1 MRLITTS
8 ARRARPVALPTA
20 LAALLAVGMFGT
32 PTLDIA
38 TGATAAIPFDF
49 NGDGVVDLAAG
60 QPGAEE
66 GGPGRVVVRYG
77 TGTGFGTDET
87 VLQHPR
93 AADGN
98 ERFGAA
104 LASADVDRDGYADL
118 VVGASGFYADRSAYG
133 SVTVFHGSPDG
144 LHEAAATTAAWPRRA
159 DGDLVSFGA
168 SVVVAD
174 LDSDGWPDLAVG
186 APDDDGDPV
195 PDRSFVAVLWGGPGG
210 FDASRATTIAHP
222 SGARWFGELLA
233 VGDVN
238 ADGHPDLVESN
249 GSSEPGPH
257 VSFLPG
263 SSTGPHTARVVST
276 GWATSIAVG
285 EVTGDRYPDVVLGR
299 AYDRYAVDRRKPYV
313 GSGRVLLM
321 RGSAAGPRSAV
332 SVTQDSPGVPGRGEY
347 GDFFGQAVAV
357 VDVNRNGRSEV
368 VVGVPGEDVGS
379 GGAAA
384 RDAGSIVLLRIGAKA
399 FRHHGNRVLTQAS
412 PGLPGS
418 VGKRHGFGWDV
429 SGFDLTGDGV
439 RDVLVRSSSPS
450 SPSST
455 AEPMSWLHLLPVTSG
470 PLGTGAGR
478 SLLVPAGDLP
488 RDTSSAVLY

>member
-8 ARRARPVALPTA
+8 SRQARPVALPAA
-20 LAALLAVGMFGT
+20 LAALLAVGMLGT
-32 PTLDIA
+32 PTVDIA
-38 TGATAAIPFDF
+38 TAATAAIPFDF

-98 ERFGAA
+98 ERFGSAV
-104 LASADVDRDGYADL
+104 ASADVDRDGYADL

-133 SVTVFHGSPDG
+133 SVTVFRGSPDG
-144 LHEAAATTAAWPRRA
+144 LHEAGASTVAWPRRA

-168 SVVVAD
+168 SVVIAD

-195 PDRSFVAVLWGGPGG
+195 PDRSVVAELWGSPAG

-222 SGARWFGELLA
+222 AGARWFGELLA
-233 VGDVN
+233 AGDVN
-238 ADGHPDLVESN
+238 ADGHPDLLESN

-257 VSFLPG
+257 LSFLPG
-263 SSTGPHTARVVST
+263 TATGPHPARVVNT
-276 GWATSIAVG
+276 GGATSIAVG
-285 EVTGDRYPDVVLGR
+285 EVTGDRYPDVVVGR

-313 GSGRVLLM
+313 GSGRVLLL
-321 RGSAAGPRSAV
+321 RGSATGPRSAV
-332 SVTQDSPGVPGRGEY
+332 GVTQDSPGVPGRGEY

-379 GGAAA
+379 GSAAV
-384 RDAGSIVLLRIGAKA
+384 REAGSVVLLRVGPTS

-412 PGLPGS
+412 PGVPGS

-439 RDVLVRSSSPS
+439 RDVLVQSSSPS
-450 SPSST
+450 STPD
-455 AEPMSWLHLLPVTSG
+455 PMSWLHVLPVTSA
-470 PLGTGAGR
+470 PLGTAAGR
-478 SLLVPAGDLP
+478 SLLVPGGGLP